1 MAEEEKNISETISAE
16 EEARLINVSKNRVA
30 FKVHLTIFLLVNL
43 IMWVLRFTLFNTIVT
58 SDNIN
63 TAILKV
69 FICITLVWFLIVLF
83 HYFIAYR
90 WNKTLIEK
98 QLKKLK
104 KQREKQLK
112 EIEKIKNKITES
124 KNTPTE
130 ENQ

>member
-1 MAEEEKNISETISAE
+1 MAEEEKNITETISTE

-58 SDNIN
+58 SENIN
-63 TAILKV
+63 SAILKV
-69 FICITLVWFLIVLF
+69 FICITLVWFLIVLL

-90 WNKTLIEK
+90 WNKTLVEK
-98 QLKKLK
+98 QLNKLK

-112 EIEKIKNKITES
+112 EIEKVKAKIAEAKNKQ
-124 KNTPTE
+124 TE